1 MPTATK
7 SIERT
12 ADSRLMLSEDWLS
25 VGIGLAVFLLAIAGI
40 AGVDLLGWVGHH
52 LGLDQSRHRTQSGVE
67 GLFQPRRRWRTGGDL
82 CRAPDRALGGRG
94 GAQGRRQTL
103 RRRLHGGVRPRLR
116 ELDHRQLR
124 LSGGVTPADLQRF
137 GIGWS
142 LKLTNE
148 GGFIVALLAGI
159 VIANFFPRFADWLK
173 EASAPS
179 SISRSRS

>member
-1 MPTATK
+1 M
-7 SIERT
+7 R
-12 ADSRLMLSEDWLS
+12 RS
-25 VGIGLAVFLLAIAGI
+25 VPNGLNLPSVASCVSDINDIRKQVASNNCNI
-40 AGVDLLGWVGHH
+40 AGVDLLGWVVTTSVWTN
-52 LGLDQSRHRTQSGVE
+52 LGTALSPASK
-67 GLFQPRRRWRTGGDL
+67 
-82 CRAPDRALGGRG
+82 AYSSLGGA
-94 GAQGRRQTL
+94 GALAATYVAL
-103 RRRLHGGVRPRLR
+103 LIV
-116 ELDHRQLR
+116 
-124 LSGGVTPADLQRF
+124 LSAAAAALKADVKRFAVAFTAVFGLACASWIIGSYAYLSVVTPADLQRF